1 MTSTSRTDPDSS
13 EPSWGVA
20 QRVVFRFLFAYL
32 ALYLVLVRCLE
43 ADLAMQHDFGFAP
56 GAGVLLSAYAN
67 WWAPIVAWVGHH
79 VLGIGEPL
87 AFQPGGNS
95 DGLFGF
101 VQLFCL
107 VAIAAMAAAVW
118 SVIGRRSEYRRLFQ
132 SLHVVTRYALAFSM
146 LSYGMVK
153 VLLVQFPFPGLQ
165 ELLVPLGDM
174 PPFMML
180 ANFMGSSAVYTVFAG
195 AGEVLAG
202 LLLLH
207 KRTATLGGLLVL
219 AIMTNVLMLN
229 VSYNWP
235 EKLDALHMLL
245 LAAVVMIP
253 DAARLANVLVLNRP
267 TNPASPDARTRTRRE
282 RMTWITVKAI
292 VVVYMLVSAP
302 LVALNLQK
310 LTAPPSVFRG
320 IYHVDEFTLNGR
332 VSPPTTTDST
342 RWETVVLD
350 EAEAFKIQ
358 TMDHVWRS
366 YRAEY
371 EVGAKELTIFA
382 GRATPSTSV
391 LVVSTPAKDKL
402 TLQGVFQSDTLAVK
416 LTRVDESQFALLRG
430 RFRWING
437 QP

>member
-1 MTSTSRTDPDSS
+1 M
-13 EPSWGVA
+13 A
-20 QRVVFRFLFAYL
+20 QRVAFRFLFAYL
-32 ALYLVLVRCLE
+32 ALYLVLVRFLE
-43 ADLAMQHDFGFAP
+43 ADLAMQHEFGFAP

-79 VLGIGEPL
+79 VLRIGDPL
-87 AFQPGGNS
+87 VFQPGGNS

-118 SVIGRRSEYRRLFQ
+118 TLVGRRSEYRRLFR

-153 VLLVQFPFPGLQ
+153 VLLVQFHFPGLQ

-180 ANFMGSSAVYTVFAG
+180 GNFMGSSAVYTVFAG

-207 KRTATLGGLLVL
+207 KRTATLGALVAL

-282 RMTWITVKAI
+282 RMTWITIKAI
-292 VVVYMLVSAP
+292 VVAYMLVSAP

-310 LTAPPSVFRG
+310 VDPPPSVLRG
-320 IYHVDEFTLNGR
+320 IYHVDEFSLNGV
-332 VSPPTTTDST
+332 VSPPSTTNAS
-342 RWETVVLD
+342 RWETVIFD
-350 EAEAFKIQ
+350 AADAFTFQ
-358 TMDHVWRS
+358 TMDHAWRT

-371 EVGAKELTIFA
+371 EPREKQLTIFA
-382 GRATPSTSV
+382 GRATPSPSV
-391 LVVSTPAKDKL
+391 LVVSAPVNEQL
-402 TLQGVFQSDTLAVK
+402 TLQGVFQSDTLLVQ
-416 LTRVDESQFALLRG
+416 LSRVDESQFALLRG